1 MLVASLAAVYSILRI
16 IPTFPLIG
24 VPGASFS
31 VSDIVASLY
40 GILLG
45 PYLSPLSIIFGTF
58 IGYFAGKPPVFLGLD
73 FMPAAINSMV
83 VGFIMKGKRK
93 YSIIIYLVLLVLF
106 LIHPYAPRMIQISLN
121 YAKDSFG
128 FPFVWM
134 HIIGLII
141 LISPLGKNIS
151 RFINEKSIKMSAVGF
166 FLLSLVGTLS
176 QHLMGNLLFSSIIL
190 PTLNLD
196 AVNTIWWG
204 IFWVYPIE
212 RLMII
217 ILSMII
223 GVPIIRTLRT
233 SFVNI
238 MK

>member
-1 MLVASLAAVYSILRI
+1 MLVASLAAVYSVLRI

-31 VSDIVASLY
+31 VSDIMASLY

-45 PYLSPLSIIFGTF
+45 PYLGPLSIMVGTS

-73 FMPAAINSMV
+73 FMPAAINSIV

-93 YSIIIYLVLLVLF
+93 YSMIIYLVLLVLF
-106 LIHPYAPRMIQISLN
+106 LIHPYAPRMIQINLN

-134 HIIGLII
+134 HTIGLII
-141 LISPLGKNIS
+141 LVSPVGKNIS
-151 RFINEKSIKMSAVGF
+151 RFINEKSIRMSAVGF

-190 PTLNLD
+190 PTLNVE

-212 RLMII
+212 RLII
-217 ILSMII
+217 VILSMII

-233 SFVNI
+233 SLVNI